1 MYMYM
6 KIFANHQHIYR
17 KKNIQI
23 YSDIA
28 KNKHGHSV
36 FGVDDMGS
44 IISSLFC
51 LVLKHTNC
59 SLVVSPGVSDQCPE
73 GGQGGSDPE
82 VHLHRGQT

>member
-17 KKNIQI
+17 KKKIQI

-51 LVLKHTNC
+51 LQVCQISAQKEAREDLIQRFTSIEDRLNSLKVEN
-59 SLVVSPGVSDQCPE
+59 D
-73 GGQGGSDPE
+73 E
-82 VHLHRGQT
+82 VR